1 LCKSDF
7 ILLICTKCGSA
18 FNRLRCNV
26 LNHLLINIA
35 MRNILTGISCVVVLC
50 MPSCMQRE
58 QQKETIRTV
67 KVVSAENY
75 GEVKTATFPGK
86 VKPASEVNL
95 AFRISGPIAKIHVR
109 EGQFVRKGELLA
121 EMDQRDY
128 QLQLAATEAE
138 YTQIKAEAE
147 RVIKLYEK
155 QSVSENDY
163 DKARLGLQ
171 QITAK
176 YEAHKNALEDTKLK
190 APFNGYIQKRFFD
203 SNETVAAGMPVF
215 SMFSSDVPEVEINIP
230 ASEYIKRDLF
240 DKFECYFEIFP
251 GKTFPLELISINHK
265 ANLNQLYTLRFRLEA
280 EQGSQLPSPG
290 MSTIVTI
297 AYKPQSTGLVSIPIT
312 AVFEVDDQPT
322 VWVCDTTVLTVNARK
337 IKIDGVTN
345 DGRVIVSG
353 GLQAGEQVVSAGVR
367 FLSDGDSVKL
377 LAKPG
382 KSNVGGL
389 L

>member
-1 LCKSDF
+1 
-7 ILLICTKCGSA
+7 
-18 FNRLRCNV
+18 
-26 LNHLLINIA
+26 
-35 MRNILTGISCVVVLC
+35 M
-50 MPSCMQRE
+50 
-58 QQKETIRTV
+58 
-67 KVVSAENY
+67 
-75 GEVKTATFPGK
+75 
-86 VKPASEVNL
+86 
-95 AFRISGPIAKIHVR
+95 
-109 EGQFVRKGELLA
+109 
-121 EMDQRDY
+121 
-128 QLQLAATEAE
+128 
-138 YTQIKAEAE
+138 
-147 RVIKLYEK
+147 IKLYEK

-190 APFNGYIQKRFFD
+190 RPSTAISRN
-203 SNETVAAGMPVF
+203 VF
-215 SMFSSDVPEVEINIP
+215 SIAMKLWQQACQSSMFSSDIPEVEINIP